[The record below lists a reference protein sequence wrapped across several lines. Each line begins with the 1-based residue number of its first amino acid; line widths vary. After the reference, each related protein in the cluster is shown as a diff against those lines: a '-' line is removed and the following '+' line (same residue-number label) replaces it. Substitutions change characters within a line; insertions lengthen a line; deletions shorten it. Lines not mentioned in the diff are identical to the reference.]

1 MHTSEVAIECSLYL
15 EGRRM
20 LRTKGLLALAVGYV
34 LFRTYVC
41 GGGDDDD
48 DDSDSDT
55 QDNQK
60 SSFLERMALDLYLYE
75 QHHIN

>member
-20 LRTKGLLALAVGYV
+20 IRTKGLLALAVGYV
-34 LFRTYVC
+34 FFRTYVC
-41 GGGDDDD
+41 GGFDDDD
-48 DDSDSDT
+48 DSDT

>member
-41 GGGDDDD
+41 GGFDD

-75 QHHIN
+75 QQHHIN

>member
-20 LRTKGLLALAVGYV
+20 IRTKGLLALAVEYV
-34 LFRTYVC
+34 FFRTYVC
-41 GGGDDDD
+41 GGFDDDD
-48 DDSDSDT
+48 DSDT